1 MEKESKTERQSMNKQ
16 YIALTP
22 AELYALEKRARRE
35 RAEAQAEL
43 LNAAGRWLKRTF
55 AAIAFRPYAKQVR
68 HA

>member
-1 MEKESKTERQSMNKQ
+1 MNTQ

-55 AAIAFRPYAKQVR
+55 TAIAFRPYAKEVR